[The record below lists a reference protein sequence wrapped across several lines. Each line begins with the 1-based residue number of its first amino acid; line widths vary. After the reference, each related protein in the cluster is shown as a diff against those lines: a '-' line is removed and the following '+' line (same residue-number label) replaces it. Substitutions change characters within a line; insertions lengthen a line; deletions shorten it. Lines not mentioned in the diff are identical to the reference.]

1 MGMKD
6 HRLIERLREADPATP
21 ERLAAASY
29 DAVEMRRRILS
40 QGVDEL
46 AVRRRVRRHRVGV
59 VAAAAFVTAALLVP
73 LILLLPLGG
82 DANRVGGGVSPTV
95 SPTES
100 PTESPTTTTSPSFEP
115 VPTEEPG
122 GGRPD
127 PIEVTEPIRGTT
139 VTSPVTITGTAD
151 VFEATVSIRILDETG
166 NVIADTFTTATCG
179 TGCRG
184 DYSERVKFTVDR
196 EQPGTIEVFEVS
208 AKDGSMINVVRIPV
222 TLVPRS
228 S

>member
-1 MGMKD
+1 MKD
-6 HRLIERLREADPATP
+6 DGLIERLREVDPATP
-21 ERLAAASY
+21 ERLAAASR
-29 DAVEMRRRILS
+29 DAVETRRRILS
-40 QGVDEL
+40 HEVDEL

-59 VAAAAFVTAALLVP
+59 AAAAALVTAALLVP

-82 DANRVGGGVSPTV
+82 DDTRTVGSTGSATV
-95 SPTES
+95 SPT
-100 PTESPTTTTSPSFEP
+100 PTPSGSAQP
-115 VPTEEPG
+115 VQTGEPG
-122 GGRPD
+122 GGQLD
-127 PIEVTEPIRGTT
+127 PIEVIEPARGTT

-151 VFEATVSIRILDETG
+151 VYEATVSIRITDETG

-184 DYSERVKFTVDR
+184 DYSERVKFSVDR
-196 EQPGTIEVFEVS
+196 EQPGTIEVFEMS
-208 AKDGSMINVVRIPV
+208 AEDGSMINVVRIPV